1 MGTLIQDLK
10 FGMRQLRRNPGFT
23 VVAIITL
30 ALGIGVN
37 AVIFSVINA
46 VLLRPLAYK
55 DPDRIVSIWAG
66 IPSMNISGAFVEYNT
81 FTDYWRAQSHS
92 FESMIAYTPVFANLV
107 TGGEPERVLAFR
119 VNAGFMEM
127 AGIRPEAGRAFLPS
141 EDQPGA
147 PRVAMVTHSL
157 WMRRFGGD
165 PTLIGRP
172 IVVDRNSYTVV
183 GIVPANFD
191 LYDREAGLYMPIA
204 ASTARVAGEPS
215 VGVHA
220 RLKPGIS
227 VEAAQAEISGLCRRW
242 VQATHYPKDWGARV
256 WRLHD
261 YAVRDV
267 RLSLVVL
274 AIAVGLVLLIACANV
289 AGLLLARAA
298 SRQREIAI
306 RSAMGAG
313 AGRIVRQLLSES
325 LLLSL
330 MAGAVGLFA
339 AWGGAR
345 ALAAAPGYLPF
356 QDTVAIDA
364 PVLWFTLGATMLTVL
379 LFGLAPG
386 LAASRAG
393 LATHLQESGRTG
405 EGFRH
410 SRLRE
415 ILVVTEVALALL
427 LAIGAAL
434 TARSL
439 MRLQAVDPG
448 FNADGVLTASLTL
461 PEENYS
467 KPETR
472 VNFFQTLLERL
483 RAVPGVKAVS
493 MVSHLPFSYSKSGGD
508 VVIEGAPPRQA
519 GEKLIVFNRS
529 IDAGYF
535 QAMQVRLLRGRYF
548 NENDPVG
555 SGVAIINETM
565 ARRCWPK
572 QDPVGKRFG
581 DGKDHWLTV
590 VGVVANMRQMSL
602 ADEPD
607 MESYVPY
614 RQSPGF
620 TMGLVLRTT
629 MDPLR
634 LAPPL
639 RSAIAKQDKELPVS
653 EIGTI
658 VGNIAHSTRERRL
671 TVAMFAAFA
680 LLALALA
687 AVGIYGVIAYSVARR
702 THEIGIRMALGA
714 EKNDVLRMVVGQGLK
729 LALIGVAI
737 GVIGALALTR
747 FLASLLYGVKPTDP
761 VTFVAVSV
769 ILTAVALLACYIP
782 ARRAA
787 KVDPMVALRCE

>member
-1 MGTLIQDLK
+1 
-10 FGMRQLRRNPGFT
+10 
-23 VVAIITL
+23 
-30 ALGIGVN
+30 
-37 AVIFSVINA
+37 
-46 VLLRPLAYK
+46 
-55 DPDRIVSIWAG
+55 
-66 IPSMNISGAFVEYNT
+66 
-81 FTDYWRAQSHS
+81 
-92 FESMIAYTPVFANLV
+92 
-107 TGGEPERVLAFR
+107 
-119 VNAGFMEM
+119 
-127 AGIRPEAGRAFLPS
+127 
-141 EDQPGA
+141 
-147 PRVAMVTHSL
+147 
-157 WMRRFGGD
+157 
-165 PTLIGRP
+165 
-172 IVVDRNSYTVV
+172 
-183 GIVPANFD
+183 
-191 LYDREAGLYMPIA
+191 
-204 ASTARVAGEPS
+204 
-215 VGVHA
+215 
-220 RLKPGIS
+220 
-227 VEAAQAEISGLCRRW
+227 
-242 VQATHYPKDWGARV
+242 
-256 WRLHD
+256 
-261 YAVRDV
+261 
-267 RLSLVVL
+267 
-274 AIAVGLVLLIACANV
+274 
-289 AGLLLARAA
+289 
-298 SRQREIAI
+298 
-306 RSAMGAG
+306 
-313 AGRIVRQLLSES
+313 
-325 LLLSL
+325 
-330 MAGAVGLFA
+330 
-339 AWGGAR
+339 
-345 ALAAAPGYLPF
+345 
-356 QDTVAIDA
+356 
-364 PVLWFTLGATMLTVL
+364 
-379 LFGLAPG
+379 
-386 LAASRAG
+386 
-393 LATHLQESGRTG
+393 
-405 EGFRH
+405 
-410 SRLRE
+410 
-415 ILVVTEVALALL
+415 
-427 LAIGAAL
+427 
-434 TARSL
+434 
-439 MRLQAVDPG
+439 
-448 FNADGVLTASLTL
+448 
-461 PEENYS
+461 
-467 KPETR
+467 